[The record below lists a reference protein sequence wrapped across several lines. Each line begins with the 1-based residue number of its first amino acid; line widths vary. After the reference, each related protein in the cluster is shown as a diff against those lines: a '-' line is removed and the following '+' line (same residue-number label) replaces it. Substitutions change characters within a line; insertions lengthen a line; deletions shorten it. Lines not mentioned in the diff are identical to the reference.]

1 MVYTLEYFT
10 TLDIVLYTLML
21 EQSLWEY
28 FIAAGNTD
36 QDGSALRVIKFYF
49 SWQPIVRRVAGF
61 DASIYYHEDDK

>member
-36 QDGSALRVIKFYF
+36 QDGSALQV
-49 SWQPIVRRVAGF
+49 
-61 DASIYYHEDDK
+61 

>member
-36 QDGSALRVIKFYF
+36 QDGSALRV
-49 SWQPIVRRVAGF
+49 
-61 DASIYYHEDDK
+61 